1 MKAKI
6 NFDGTI
12 LPSIDLVV
20 YSYTLNERIKRSL
33 KMFLSFF
40 ASSILC
46 ILIPVLHFVLVPLL
60 LILSLV
66 LPFKKLKEV
75 KSVDLKDMNCP
86 GCSTNLNAGVVSLKS
101 DDSTVRL
108 GCNSCR
114 KSLTIILEDAINE
127 IP

>member
-12 LPSIDLVV
+12 LPSVELVIH
-20 YSYTLNERIKRSL
+20 SYTLNERFKRSL
-33 KMFLSFF
+33 KMFLLLFF
-40 ASSILC
+40 SSIAC
-46 ILIPVLHFVLVPLL
+46 ILIPVLHFVLVPLF

-66 LPFKKLKEV
+66 MPFRKFKES
-75 KSVDLKDMNCP
+75 KSIDLKSLNCP
-86 GCSTNLNAGVVSLKS
+86 GCNASLNAGVVSLKS

-114 KSLTIILEDAINE
+114 KSLTIILEDMTNDIA
-127 IP
+127 